1 MKTMDATVAILMATY
16 NGEEYIETQLLSILS
31 QSYTN
36 WKLFI
41 NDDGSTDNTI
51 KIIKKIFVNMEDKVF
66 ISSNTSG
73 GGAWIYQELCGSIK

>member
-73 GGAWIYQELCGSIK
+73 GGMDLPRIM

>member
-73 GGAWIYQELCGSIK
+73 GGMDLPRIMWIY

>member
-73 GGAWIYQELCGSIK
+73 GAWIYQELCGSIK

>member
-73 GGAWIYQELCGSIK
+73 GMDLPRIMWIY